1 MEGRKQGKRWVRWT
15 FGVTVV
21 LLVGIVAL
29 PWWLPSFLL
38 PKVLAAID
46 ANTRGTTT
54 IERMTLG
61 WSGKATLQG
70 IRVADATG
78 ASKIRLKEL
87 RADVD
92 LSALVSGRISGAVVL
107 DGLAVDA
114 ALDPQGGIDIA
125 GLWKSETARTKSAP
139 SPSMD
144 PSTVDVA
151 WKVVDGTLS
160 YTTPTGAGTRIER
173 FAVDGSMKG
182 ADLAFK
188 AGWVVAGAPWAVDGT
203 ARLAGGATKGTL
215 RYEIATTPL
224 KGVEALVGSFAGLDT
239 MEGTLSGAGDL
250 RFALPFG
257 LEGQGT
263 LDVKAFRAS
272 GTATAGRVMAIPDFA
287 VRVDGKSD
295 GPVAS
300 WKASIDMR
308 DVVRTTVD
316 VSREPSDGGERVNAT
331 YALDG
336 DVARLIATTSALIG
350 TKDGVRARGR
360 LVSQGSATAVL
371 KGNTLERA
379 TYAMTLG
386 GTGIDV
392 TAPNGRSLRG
402 LADVKADLAAS
413 QEGALL
419 TISKGIV
426 SVGATSATL
435 AGTVNLASR
444 AIPEARIVA
453 TGDLDVLMAEVRQ
466 LAEIPWSLAGT
477 FKVDASLVDGKAF
490 EATVETRRLVVG
502 RHGDVVGPIDL
513 DVGASGTVRL
523 GESPEVDIPALTLR
537 GAGAAIEGAMSWKS
551 DTTAIRAKGSVRPS
565 TLAKTLGRVA
575 KDVSMS
581 DAPVRLDVDAVWEA
595 VAGRERLVFKS
606 GRIEAPS
613 TTVTATGTLQAA
625 SQGPSDLVI
634 DAESDIGRLVADLGS
649 LLPTGRSKAA
659 GKMRTRWVAKGDA
672 ASAGL
677 SGTLTVDDLDVTFVD
692 GAGTSYRFDEPRLA
706 ASAESAID
714 LASRTADIRRW
725 ALSATGIT
733 LEGDARV
740 GSAQQHVAAK
750 GNIDVGRVIAAYP
763 MLVPKGVA
771 CDARVHVATEI
782 DVGLDG
788 RSAKG
793 TLTASDLAIVMPAS
807 GDVPSRTFR
816 DPSLRCTF
824 DVAASGADTSG
835 ALRVNAFSVVSSH
848 AQIDAKGV
856 LDGELSR
863 PSDFTLRAVAQV
875 KPLLDQLAI
884 GSAGGATTSGVLTVD
899 GVVRTRSGALDID
912 LKPVITDFV
921 VEVPAAQG
929 RKAIRIVDPAVR
941 GTFKGLLSGSGADLT
956 IEACSLASTFA
967 DAEVRGSIRDLRR
980 EPRCES
986 VDVKLAYDPVKVGAI
1001 LAAFTDVVV
1010 SGEGRRSVTARFDG
1024 PLSTVDPASLF
1035 RIGVG
1040 ETKIAV
1046 APMSKGGMTFDGDL
1060 ASTWKKGVL
1069 DANGDFRFN
1078 GGPLKV
1084 TSKLGFNPE
1093 AKSSTFRAELQGARA
1108 TGDIAPIASLVNPIF
1123 AVTGDPGTSLSGM
1136 IDAVVDLTISGP
1148 LTEADLNGGWDG
1160 FPKERIDGTGTVA
1173 LSAGTVQGSTL
1184 ILKLADLLLGGGA
1197 SEVSMEPVRFTIR
1210 KGRLSY
1216 DKPLRMSVKGL
1227 QMVWTGTVGLDRT
1240 LDLKLDI
1247 VVNDALRAR
1256 IPFLN
1261 KLAVDTV
1268 SMPVRGTTARPDVDL
1283 GSVLADL
1290 AKQAAIGSLG
1300 GNLGGVLGGILG
1312 GRDSKPAPPPKTDP
1326 PAPTDP
1332 ARRPTT
1338 EPPSPFPFPFPA
1350 PKPRTAPPP
1359 ETRRETT
1366 PVTPAPAS
1374 RPAPASQPTPPK
1386 KRRLFDRG

>member
-1 MEGRKQGKRWVRWT
+1 MEGRTRGKRWIRWT
-15 FGVTVV
+15 FGIVAV
-21 LLVGIVAL
+21 LLIGVAAIPL
-29 PWWLPSFLL
+29 WMPSFLL
-38 PKVLAAID
+38 PKVVSAVN
-46 ANTRGTTT
+46 ANIRGTAT
-54 IERMTLG
+54 IERMALG
-61 WSGKATLQG
+61 WGGNATLYG
-70 IRVADATG
+70 VRVTDPDG
-78 ASKIRLKEL
+78 VSKVRLNEL

-92 LSALVSGRISGAVVL
+92 LPAALSGRIEGVVVL
-107 DGLAVDA
+107 DGLTVDA
-114 ALDPQGGIDIA
+114 APDPQGGIDLV
-125 GLWKSETARTKSAP
+125 GLMKPDASRSKAAP
-139 SPSMD
+139 SPAADLSKFD
-144 PSTVDVA
+144 LALKVA
-151 WKVVDGTLS
+151 DGKLS
-160 YTTPTGAGTRIER
+160 WTTPSGSVTRMEGVTIDGA
-173 FAVDGSMKG
+173 MKG

-188 AGWVVAGAPWAVDGT
+188 AGWTVAGAPWAVDGS
-203 ARLAGGATKGTL
+203 ARLAGATTTGTL

-224 KGVEALVGSFAGLDT
+224 KGFEAVAASFAGLEA

-250 RFALPFG
+250 RFALPLG
-257 LEGQGT
+257 LEGRGT
-263 LDVKAFRAS
+263 LDVRGLRAS
-272 GTATAGRVMAIPDFA
+272 GTTTRGRVLEVPDFA
-287 VRVDGKSD
+287 LRVDGKSE

-300 WKASIDMR
+300 WKASVDMR
-308 DVVRTTVD
+308 DVVRTTID
-316 VSREPSDGGERVNAT
+316 MAHERVNGEERLNAT

-336 DVARLIATTSALIG
+336 DVARLIATTSALLG

-360 LVSQGSATAVL
+360 LVSQGTATAVL
-371 KGNTLERA
+371 KGGTLERA
-379 TYAMTLG
+379 TYALTVG
-386 GTGIDV
+386 GAGIDL

-402 LADVKADLAAS
+402 LADLKADFAAS
-413 QEGALL
+413 QEGPLL
-419 TISKGIV
+419 TVSKGIV
-426 SVGATSATL
+426 SIGATSANV
-435 AGTVNLASR
+435 AGVVNLESR
-444 AIPEARIVA
+444 MIPEARVVA
-453 TGDLDVLMAEVRQ
+453 TGDLDVMMGEIRQVAEV
-466 LAEIPWSLAGT
+466 PWSLAGT

-490 EATVETRRLVVG
+490 EATVATRRLVVG
-502 RHGDVVGPIDL
+502 RDGDVVGPIDL

-613 TTVTATGTLQAA
+613 TTVSATGTLQAA

-634 DAESDIGRLVADLGS
+634 DAESNIGRLVADLGS

-659 GKMRTRWVAKGDA
+659 GKLRTRWVAKGDA

-692 GAGTSYRFDEPRLA
+692 GSGTSYRFDEPRLA

-714 LASRTADIRRW
+714 LSSRTADIRRW

-771 CDARVHVATEI
+771 SDARVHVAAEI

-807 GDVPSRTFR
+807 GNVPSRTFR

-921 VEVPAAQG
+921 VEVPAAEG

-941 GTFKGLLSGSGADLT
+941 GTFKGILSGSGADLS

-967 DAEVRGSIRDLRR
+967 DAEVRGSIRDLRG

-1001 LAAFTDVVV
+1001 LAAFTDVMV
-1010 SGEGRRSVTARFDG
+1010 SGYGRRSVTARFDG

-1093 AKSSTFRAELQGARA
+1093 SKSSSFRAELQGARA

-1160 FPKERIDGTGTVA
+1160 FRKERIDGTGTVA

-1227 QMVWTGTVGLDRT
+1227 QLVWTGTVGLDRT

-1268 SMPVRGTTARPDVDL
+1268 SMPVRGTTSRPDVDL

-1300 GNLGGVLGGILG
+1300 GNVGGVLGGILG
-1312 GRDSKPAPPPKTDP
+1312 GRDSKPAPPPKTEP
-1326 PAPTDP
+1326 PSPTDP
-1332 ARRPTT
+1332 TRRPAT

-1350 PKPRTAPPP
+1350 PKPRATPPP

-1366 PVTPAPAS
+1366 PVAPAPAS

-1386 KRRLFDRG
+1386 KRRLIERG

>member
-15 FGVTVV
+15 FGVVVV
-21 LLVGIVAL
+21 LLVGIIAL

-38 PKVLAAID
+38 PKVVAVVD
-46 ANTRGTTT
+46 ANTRGKTT
-54 IERMTLG
+54 IEGMTLG
-61 WSGKATLQG
+61 WNGEATLEG

-92 LSALVSGRISGAVVL
+92 LSALLSGRIAGAVVL

-114 ALDPQGGIDIA
+114 ALDPQGGVDLA
-125 GLWKSETARTKSAP
+125 RLWKSETAGTKSAS
-139 SPSMD
+139 SPATDLSK
-144 PSTVDVA
+144 VDLVL
-151 WKVVDGTLS
+151 KVSDGTLS
-160 YTTPTGAGTRIER
+160 WSTPTGSVTRMESVTI
-173 FAVDGSMKG
+173 DGALKG
-182 ADLAFK
+182 ADLSFK
-188 AGWVVAGAPWAVDGT
+188 AGWAVSGAPWAVDGS
-203 ARLAGGATKGTL
+203 ARLAGTSTTGTL
-215 RYEIATTPL
+215 RYEIAATSL
-224 KGVEALVGSFAGLDT
+224 KGFEAVAGSFAGLDT

-250 RFALPFG
+250 RFALPIG

-272 GTATAGRVMAIPDFA
+272 GTATAGRVMALPDFA
-287 VRVDGKSD
+287 VRVVGTSD

-300 WKASIDMR
+300 WKASVDMR
-308 DVVRTTVD
+308 DVVRTTID
-316 VSREPSDGGERVNAT
+316 VSRERSDGGERVTAT

-336 DVARLIATTSALIG
+336 DVARLIATTSTLLG

-360 LVSQGSATAVL
+360 LASQGTATALL
-371 KGNTLERA
+371 KGGTLERA

-402 LADVKADLAAS
+402 LSDIKADLAAS

-426 SVGATSATL
+426 SVGATSATI
-435 AGTVNLASR
+435 AGAVNLESR
-444 AIPEARIVA
+444 MIPEARIVA

-466 LAEIPWSLAGT
+466 LAEVPWSLAGT

-490 EATVETRRLVVG
+490 EATVATRRLVLG
-502 RHGDVVGPIDL
+502 RDGDVVGPIDL

-523 GESPEVDIPALTLR
+523 GESPEVDIPALALR

-551 DTTAIRAKGSVRPS
+551 DTMAIRAKGSLRPS
-565 TLAKTLGRVA
+565 TFAKTLGRVA
-575 KDVSMS
+575 KDVAMS
-581 DAPVRLDVDAVWEA
+581 DAPIRLDVDAVWEA
-595 VAGRERLVFKS
+595 AAGRERLVFKS
-606 GRIEAPS
+606 GRVEAPS
-613 TTVTATGTLQAA
+613 TTVTAVGALQAA

-659 GKMRTRWVAKGDA
+659 GKLRTRWVAKGDA

-677 SGTLTVDDLDVTFVD
+677 SGTLTIDNLAATFVD
-692 GAGTSYRFDEPRLA
+692 AAGASFRFEEPRLT
-706 ASAESAID
+706 ASAEAAID
-714 LASRTADIRRW
+714 LASGTADIRRW

-740 GSAQQHVAAK
+740 GSTGQRVGAK

-763 MLVPKGVA
+763 MLVQKGIA
-771 CDARVHVATEI
+771 CDARLHIAAEV
-782 DVGLDG
+782 DLGLDG

-793 TLTASDLAIVMPAS
+793 TLTASDLVVVVPAS

-835 ALRVNAFSVVSSH
+835 ALRVNTFSVVSSH

-856 LDGELSR
+856 IDGDLSR

-875 KPLLDQLAI
+875 KPLLDQLAM
-884 GSAGGATTSGVLTVD
+884 GNAGGATTSGVLTVD
-899 GVVRTRSGALDID
+899 GALRTRSGALDID
-912 LKPVITDFV
+912 LIPVITDFV
-921 VEVPAAQG
+921 VEVPAAEG
-929 RKAIRIVDPAVR
+929 RKAIRVVDSAVR
-941 GTFKGLLSGSGADLT
+941 GTFKGLLSASGADLT

-967 DAEVRGSIRDLRR
+967 DAEVRGSLRDLRR

-986 VDVKLAYDPVKVGAI
+986 VDVKLAYDPVRVGAI

-1024 PLSTVDPASLF
+1024 PLSAVDPASLF
-1035 RIGVG
+1035 RIGIG

-1084 TSKLGFNPE
+1084 ASRLGFTPE

-1160 FPKERIDGTGTVA
+1160 FRKERIDGTGTVA
-1173 LSAGTVQGSTL
+1173 LSAGTVQGSTVL
-1184 ILKLADLLLGGGA
+1184 LKLADLLLGGGV
-1197 SEVSMEPVRFTIR
+1197 SEVTMEPVRFTIR

-1227 QMVWTGTVGLDRT
+1227 EMVWTGSVGLDRT

-1247 VVNDALRAR
+1247 VVNDSLRAR
-1256 IPFLN
+1256 VPFLSR
-1261 KLAVDTV
+1261 LAVTTL
-1268 SMPVRGTTARPDVDL
+1268 SMPVRGTTARPEVNV
-1283 GSVLADL
+1283 GSVLTDL
-1290 AKQAAIGSLG
+1290 AKQAALGSLG
-1300 GNLGGVLGGILG
+1300 GNVGGVLGGILG
-1312 GRDSKPAPPPKTDP
+1312 GRDSKPAPQPKTDP
-1326 PAPTDP
+1326 PPTTDP
-1332 ARRPTT
+1332 GRRPTT

-1350 PKPRTAPPP
+1350 PKPRTAPLP
-1359 ETRRETT
+1359 ETRRETA
-1366 PVTPAPAS
+1366 PVTPVPAS

-1386 KRRLFDRG
+1386 KRRLIDRG